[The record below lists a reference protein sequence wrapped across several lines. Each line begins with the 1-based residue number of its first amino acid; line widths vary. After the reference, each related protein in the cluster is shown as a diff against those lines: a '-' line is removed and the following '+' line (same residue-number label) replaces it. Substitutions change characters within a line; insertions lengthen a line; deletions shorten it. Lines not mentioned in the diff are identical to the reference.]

1 MDTLDFIFNVQT
13 IVSALIGGIVGAIA
27 LYVFLR
33 FIYRKE
39 IRLFKN
45 ARRPIMIFKCEGMD
59 MEVETQMLRDIGFF
73 NVEEQPCSNFQMAD
87 RITDHGLVIVA
98 YAEGIQHFDDILSR
112 VQAAKVPLIVYT
124 KTTVPNEVIA
134 KIRGYSWC
142 LLCQY
147 PLRLVNDV
155 FGILYTFPHG

>member
-1 MDTLDFIFNVQT
+1 MDILNFIFNIQT
-13 IVSALIGGIVGAIA
+13 LISALIGGAVGAIA
-27 LYVFLR
+27 LYTILR
-33 FIYRKE
+33 FIYSKE
-39 IRLFKN
+39 IRLFRN
-45 ARRPIMIFKCEGMD
+45 AKRPIMIFKCEGMD
-59 MEVETQMLRDIGFF
+59 MEIETQMLRDISFF

-98 YAEGIQHFDDILSR
+98 YGEGMQHFDEILKR
-112 VQAAKVPLIVYT
+112 VQAAKVPLVVYS
-124 KTTVPNEVIA
+124 KMTVPPDVVA

-155 FGILYTFPHG
+155 FGILYTFPHE

>member
-1 MDTLDFIFNVQT
+1 METFNNIMNVYT
-13 IVSALIGGIVGAIA
+13 IIDIAIGAIIGGIA
-27 LYVFLR
+27 LYLALR
-33 FIYRKE
+33 FFYRKE
-39 IRLFKN
+39 YRMFKN
-45 ARRPIMIFKCEGMD
+45 AKRPIMIFKCAGVD
-59 MEVETQMLRDIGFF
+59 MEVETRLLRDIGYFRID
-73 NVEEQPCSNFQMAD
+73 EEPCSNYQMAD

-98 YAEGIQHFDDILSR
+98 YGQGIQNFDEILNR
-112 VQAAKVPLIVYT
+112 VQNAKVPLIVYS
-124 KTTVPNEVIA
+124 KDRIPDEVTA